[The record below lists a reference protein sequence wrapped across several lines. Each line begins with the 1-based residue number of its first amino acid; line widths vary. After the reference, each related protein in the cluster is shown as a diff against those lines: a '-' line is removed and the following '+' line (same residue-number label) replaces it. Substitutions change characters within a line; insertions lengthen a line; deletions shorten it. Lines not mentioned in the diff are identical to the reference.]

1 MIEVLD
7 GYENMQKDY
16 ENFLRVEE
24 GGGPFFRIYLWK
36 KPVISLGFH
45 QEPRDFPVDVV
56 KRPTGGG
63 ALLHGWDI
71 SFSVADVKE
80 MWGKSPKKIYL
91 RLMGLLKESLE
102 SLGLSLGISNYGGS
116 YGEYFCIFQPTFGEI
131 THKGKKLVACAMRM
145 GKRGFL
151 LHGSL
156 FWTLDYFK
164 AEQIVGI
171 PSERLRDRMI
181 TFEELSVPWE
191 ELLKAVEDFFTSV
204 MLCKTSYSL

>member
-7 GYENMQKDY
+7 GYENMRKDY

-36 KPVISLGFH
+36 KPAISLGFY

-80 MWGKSPKKIYL
+80 TWGKSPKKIYL

-102 SLGLSLGISNYGGS
+102 GLGLSLELSNYGGS
-116 YGEYFCIFQPTFGEI
+116 YREYFCIFQPTFGEI
-131 THKGKKLVACAMRM
+131 THRGKKLVACAMRV

-156 FWTLDYFK
+156 FWALDYLR
-164 AEQIVGI
+164 AEQIMGI

-181 TFEELSVPWE
+181 TFEELSISWE
-191 ELLKAVEDFFTSV
+191 ELLKAVEDFFTRILV
-204 MLCKTSYSL
+204 CKASYSL

>member
-1 MIEVLD
+1 MIEVRD

-24 GGGPFFRIYLWK
+24 GGGPFFRLYLWK

-102 SLGLSLGISNYGGS
+102 SLDLSFELSNYGGT

-131 THKGKKLVACAMRM
+131 THMGKKLVACAMRV

-156 FWTLDYFK
+156 FWTLDYLK
-164 AEQIVGI
+164 AEQITGI

-181 TFEELSVPWE
+181 TFEELSVSWE
-191 ELLKAVEDFFTSV
+191 ELLKAVKDFFTRIL
-204 MLCKTSYSL
+204 LCKASYSL

>member
-1 MIEVLD
+1 MIEVFD
-7 GYENMQKDY
+7 GYENMQKDH

-24 GGGPFFRIYLWK
+24 GEGPFFRIYLWK

-71 SFSVADVKE
+71 SFSVVDAKE
-80 MWGKSPKKIYL
+80 TWGKSPKKIYL

-102 SLGLSLGISNYGGS
+102 RLGPSLELSNYGGS
-116 YGEYFCIFQPTFGEI
+116 YREYFCIFQPTFGEI
-131 THKGKKLVACAMRM
+131 THKGKKLVACAMRV

-156 FWTLDYFK
+156 FWALDYLE
-164 AEQIVGI
+164 AEQIMGI

-181 TFEELSVPWE
+181 TFEELSVSWE
-191 ELLKAVEDFFTSV
+191 ELLKAVEDFFTRILV
-204 MLCKTSYSL
+204 CKASYSL

>member
-24 GGGPFFRIYLWK
+24 GGGPFFRLYLWE

-45 QEPRDFPVDVV
+45 QESRDFPVDVV

-71 SFSVADVKE
+71 SFSVVDVKE
-80 MWGKSPKKIYL
+80 MWGTSPKKIYL

-102 SLGLSLGISNYGGS
+102 SLGLSLELSNYGGS

-131 THKGKKLVACAMRM
+131 TYRGKKLVVCAMRV

-156 FWTLDYFK
+156 FLALDYLR
-164 AEQIVGI
+164 AEQITGI

-181 TFEELSVPWE
+181 TFEELSVSRE
-191 ELLKAVEDFFTSV
+191 ELLKAVKDFFTRV
-204 MLCKTSYSL
+204 LLCKASYSP

>member
-71 SFSVADVKE
+71 SFSVVDAKE
-80 MWGKSPKKIYL
+80 IWGKSPKKIYL

-102 SLGLSLGISNYGGS
+102 DLGLSLGISNYGGS

-131 THKGKKLVACAMRM
+131 THRGKKLVACAMRM

-156 FWTLDYFK
+156 FWTLDYLR
-164 AEQIVGI
+164 AEQIMGI

-181 TFEELSVPWE
+181 TFEELSVSWE
-191 ELLKAVEDFFTSV
+191 ELLKAVEDFFTRIL
-204 MLCKTSYSL
+204 LCKTSYSL

>member
-45 QEPRDFPVDVV
+45 QEPRDFLVDVV

-71 SFSVADVKE
+71 SFSVVDAKE

-102 SLGLSLGISNYGGS
+102 GLGLSLGISNYGGT
-116 YGEYFCIFQPTFGEI
+116 YGEYFCLFQPTFGEI
-131 THKGKKLVACAMRM
+131 THMGKKLVACAMRV

-156 FWTLDYFK
+156 FWALDYLK
-164 AEQIVGI
+164 AEQIMGI
-171 PSERLRDRMI
+171 PGEKLRDRMI
-181 TFEELSVPWE
+181 TFEELSVSRE
-191 ELLKAVEDFFTSV
+191 ELLKAVKDFFTRILV
-204 MLCKTSYSL
+204 CKASYSL

>member
-7 GYENMQKDY
+7 GYENMQKDH

-24 GGGPFFRIYLWK
+24 GGGPFFRIYLWE

-71 SFSVADVKE
+71 SFSVVDVKE
-80 MWGKSPKKIYL
+80 TWGKSPKKIYL

-102 SLGLSLGISNYGGS
+102 RLGLSLELSNYGGS
-116 YGEYFCIFQPTFGEI
+116 YREYFCIFQPTFGEI
-131 THKGKKLVACAMRM
+131 THRGKKLVACAMRV

-156 FWTLDYFK
+156 FWTLDYLR
-164 AEQIVGI
+164 AEQIMGI

-191 ELLKAVEDFFTSV
+191 ELLKAVEDFFTRV
-204 MLCKTSYSL
+204 MFCKASYSL

>member
-102 SLGLSLGISNYGGS
+102 GLGISFGISNYEGS
-116 YGEYFCIFQPTFGEI
+116 YREYFCIFQPTFGEI
-131 THKGKKLVACAMRM
+131 THMGRKLVACAMRV

-156 FWTLDYFK
+156 FWALDYLK
-164 AEQIVGI
+164 AEQIMGI
-171 PSERLRDRMI
+171 PSEKLRDRMI
-181 TFEELSVPWE
+181 TFEELSVSRE
-191 ELLKAVEDFFTSV
+191 ELLKAVKDFFTRILV
-204 MLCKTSYSL
+204 CKASYSL

>member
-7 GYENMQKDY
+7 GYENMRKDY
-16 ENFLRVEE
+16 ENFLQVEE
-24 GGGPFFRIYLWK
+24 GGGPFFRLYLWK

-71 SFSVADVKE
+71 SFSVVDVKE

-91 RLMGLLKESLE
+91 RLMGLLRESLE
-102 SLGLSLGISNYGGS
+102 GLGLSLGISNYGGS

-131 THKGKKLVACAMRM
+131 THRGKKLVACAMRI

-156 FWTLDYFK
+156 FWTLDYLM
-164 AEQIVGI
+164 AEQIMGI

-181 TFEELSVPWE
+181 TFEELSLSWE
-191 ELLKAVEDFFTSV
+191 ELLKAVEDFFTRV
-204 MLCKTSYSL
+204 LLCKVSYSL

>member
-24 GGGPFFRIYLWK
+24 GGGPFIRLYLWK

-71 SFSVADVKE
+71 SFSVVDVKE

-102 SLGLSLGISNYGGS
+102 SLDLSLELSNYGGS
-116 YGEYFCIFQPTFGEI
+116 YGEYFCLFQPTFGEI
-131 THKGKKLVACAMRM
+131 TQRGKKLVACAMRV

-156 FWTLDYFK
+156 FLALDYLR
-164 AEQIVGI
+164 AEQITGI
-171 PSERLRDRMI
+171 PSEKLRDRMI
-181 TFEELSVPWE
+181 TFEELSVSRE
-191 ELLKAVEDFFTSV
+191 ELLKAVKDFFTRV
-204 MLCKTSYSL
+204 LLCKASYSL

>member
-71 SFSVADVKE
+71 SFSVVDVKE

-102 SLGLSLGISNYGGS
+102 RLGLSLELSNYGGS
-116 YGEYFCIFQPTFGEI
+116 YREYFCIFQPTFGEI
-131 THKGKKLVACAMRM
+131 TYKGKKLVACAMRM

-156 FWTLDYFK
+156 FWTLDYLR
-164 AEQIVGI
+164 AEQIIGI

-181 TFEELSVPWE
+181 TFEELSVSWE
-191 ELLKAVEDFFTSV
+191 ELLKAVEDFFTRIL
-204 MLCKTSYSL
+204 LCKTSYSL

>member
-24 GGGPFFRIYLWK
+24 GGGPFFRLYLWE

-63 ALLHGWDI
+63 AILHGWDI
-71 SFSVADVKE
+71 SFSVVDVKE
-80 MWGKSPKKIYL
+80 MWGRSPKKIYL

-102 SLGLSLGISNYGGS
+102 RLGLSLELSNYGGS
-116 YGEYFCIFQPTFGEI
+116 YREYFCLFQPTFGEI
-131 THKGKKLVACAMRM
+131 THMGKKLVACAMRV

-156 FWTLDYFK
+156 FWALDYLR
-164 AEQIVGI
+164 AEQITGI
-171 PSERLRDRMI
+171 PGEKLRDRMI
-181 TFEELSVPWE
+181 TFEELSVSWE
-191 ELLKAVEDFFTSV
+191 ELLKAVKDFFTRV
-204 MLCKTSYSL
+204 LLCKASYSL

>member
-71 SFSVADVKE
+71 SFSVADAKE

-102 SLGLSLGISNYGGS
+102 SLGLSLELSNYGGS
-116 YGEYFCIFQPTFGEI
+116 YREYFCIFQPTFGEI
-131 THKGKKLVACAMRM
+131 TYKGKKLVACAMRM

-156 FWTLDYFK
+156 FWTLDYLR
-164 AEQIVGI
+164 AEQIIGI

-181 TFEELSVPWE
+181 TFEELSVSWE
-191 ELLKAVEDFFTSV
+191 ELLKAVEDFFTRIL
-204 MLCKTSYSL
+204 LCKTSYSL

>member
-7 GYENMQKDY
+7 GFENMQKDY

-24 GGGPFFRIYLWK
+24 GGGPFLRLYLWK

-71 SFSVADVKE
+71 SFSVVDVKE
-80 MWGKSPKKIYL
+80 MWGKSPKKIYI
-91 RLMGLLKESLE
+91 RLMGLLKDSLE
-102 SLGLSLGISNYGGS
+102 GLGLSLGISNYVGS
-116 YGEYFCIFQPTFGEI
+116 YREYFCIFQPTFGEI

-156 FWTLDYFK
+156 FWTLDYLR
-164 AEQIVGI
+164 AEQIMGI

-181 TFEELSVPWE
+181 TFEELSVSWE
-191 ELLKAVEDFFTSV
+191 ELLKAVEYFFTRILV
-204 MLCKTSYSL
+204 CKASYSL

>member
-1 MIEVLD
+1 MIEVRD

-24 GGGPFFRIYLWK
+24 GGGPFFRLYLWK

-71 SFSVADVKE
+71 SFSVADAKE
-80 MWGKSPKKIYL
+80 MWGKSPKRIYF

-102 SLGLSLGISNYGGS
+102 SLGLSLGISNYGGT
-116 YGEYFCIFQPTFGEI
+116 YGEYFCMFQPTFGEI

-156 FWTLDYFK
+156 FLALDYLR
-164 AEQIVGI
+164 AEQIMGI
-171 PSERLRDRMI
+171 PGERLRDRMI
-181 TFEELSVPWE
+181 TFEELSVSWE
-191 ELLKAVEDFFTSV
+191 ELLKAVKDFFTRV
-204 MLCKTSYSL
+204 LLCKASYSL

>member
-1 MIEVLD
+1 MIEVRD

-24 GGGPFFRIYLWK
+24 GGGPFFRLYLWK

-102 SLGLSLGISNYGGS
+102 SLGLSLGISNYGGT

-131 THKGKKLVACAMRM
+131 THRGKKLVACAMRV

-156 FWTLDYFK
+156 FLALDYLR
-164 AEQIVGI
+164 AEQITGI
-171 PSERLRDRMI
+171 PSEKLRDRMI
-181 TFEELSVPWE
+181 TFEELSVSWE
-191 ELLKAVEDFFTSV
+191 KLLKAVKDFFTRV
-204 MLCKTSYSL
+204 LLCKASYSL

>member
-71 SFSVADVKE
+71 SFSVVDVKE

-102 SLGLSLGISNYGGS
+102 DLGLSLGISNYGGT

-131 THKGKKLVACAMRM
+131 THKGKKLVACAMRV
-145 GKRGFL
+145 GKGGFL

-156 FWTLDYFK
+156 FWTLDYLR
-164 AEQIVGI
+164 AEQIMGI
-171 PSERLRDRMI
+171 PSEKLRDRMI
-181 TFEELSVPWE
+181 TFEELSVSWE
-191 ELLKAVEDFFTSV
+191 ELLKAVKDFFTRIL
-204 MLCKTSYSL
+204 LCKASYSL

>member
-7 GYENMQKDY
+7 GYENMRKDY

-24 GGGPFFRIYLWK
+24 GKGPFFRLYLWK

-80 MWGKSPKKIYL
+80 MWGKSPKKVYL

-102 SLGLSLGISNYGGS
+102 RLGLSLKLSNYGGS
-116 YGEYFCIFQPTFGEI
+116 CREYFCIFQPTFGEI

-156 FWTLDYFK
+156 FWTLDYLR
-164 AEQIVGI
+164 AEQIMGI
-171 PSERLRDRMI
+171 PSERLRDRMT
-181 TFEELSVPWE
+181 TFEELSVSWE
-191 ELLKAVEDFFTSV
+191 ELLKAVEDFFTRIL
-204 MLCKTSYSL
+204 LCKTSYSL

>member
-7 GYENMQKDY
+7 GYENMQKDH

-24 GGGPFFRIYLWK
+24 GGGPFFRLYLWK

-71 SFSVADVKE
+71 SFSVADAKE
-80 MWGKSPKKIYL
+80 MWGRSPKKIYL

-102 SLGLSLGISNYGGS
+102 RLGLFLELSNYGGS
-116 YGEYFCIFQPTFGEI
+116 YREYFCLFKPTFGEI
-131 THKGKKLVACAMRM
+131 THKGKKLVACAMRV

-156 FWTLDYFK
+156 FWTLDYLR
-164 AEQIVGI
+164 AEQIMGI

-191 ELLKAVEDFFTSV
+191 DLLKAVENFFTRIL
-204 MLCKTSYSL
+204 LCKTSYSL

>member
-1 MIEVLD
+1 MIEVLN

-16 ENFLRVEE
+16 ENFLLVEE
-24 GGGPFFRIYLWK
+24 GGGPFLRLYLWK

-71 SFSVADVKE
+71 SFSVADAKE

-91 RLMGLLKESLE
+91 RLMGLLKESLKR
-102 SLGLSLGISNYGGS
+102 LGLSLEVSNYAGS
-116 YGEYFCIFQPTFGEI
+116 YREYFCIFQPTFGEI
-131 THKGKKLVACAMRM
+131 THRGKKLVACAMRM

-156 FWTLDYFK
+156 FWTLDYLR
-164 AEQIVGI
+164 AEQIMGI
-171 PSERLRDRMI
+171 PGERLRDRMI
-181 TFEELSVPWE
+181 TFEELSVSWE
-191 ELLKAVEDFFTSV
+191 ELLKAVKDFFTRIL
-204 MLCKTSYSL
+204 LCKASYSL

>member
-80 MWGKSPKKIYL
+80 IWGKSPKKIYL

-102 SLGLSLGISNYGGS
+102 RLGLSLGISNYEGS
-116 YGEYFCIFQPTFGEI
+116 YREYFCIFQPTFGEI
-131 THKGKKLVACAMRM
+131 THRGKKLVACAMRI
-145 GKRGFL
+145 GKRSFL

-156 FWTLDYFK
+156 FWTLDYLR
-164 AEQIVGI
+164 AEQIMGI

-181 TFEELSVPWE
+181 TFEELSISWE
-191 ELLKAVEDFFTSV
+191 KLLKAVEDFFTRIL
-204 MLCKTSYSL
+204 LCKTSYSL

>member
-24 GGGPFFRIYLWK
+24 GGGPFIRLYLWK

-71 SFSVADVKE
+71 SFSVVDVKE
-80 MWGKSPKKIYL
+80 MWGKSPKKIYP

-102 SLGLSLGISNYGGS
+102 SLGLSLELSNYGGS
-116 YGEYFCIFQPTFGEI
+116 YREYFCIFQPTFGEI
-131 THKGKKLVACAMRM
+131 THRGKKLVACAMRV

-156 FWTLDYFK
+156 FLALDYLR
-164 AEQIVGI
+164 AEQITGI
-171 PSERLRDRMI
+171 PSEKLRDRMI
-181 TFEELSVPWE
+181 TFEELSVSRE
-191 ELLKAVEDFFTSV
+191 ELLKAVKDFFTRV
-204 MLCKTSYSL
+204 LLCKASYSL

>member
-24 GGGPFFRIYLWK
+24 GGGPFFRLYLWK

-63 ALLHGWDI
+63 ALLHGWDL
-71 SFSVADVKE
+71 SFSVVDVKE
-80 MWGKSPKKIYL
+80 TWGKSPKKIYL

-102 SLGLSLGISNYGGS
+102 GLGPSLELSNYVGS
-116 YGEYFCIFQPTFGEI
+116 YREYFCIFQPTFGEI
-131 THKGKKLVACAMRM
+131 THRGKKLVACAMRV

-156 FWTLDYFK
+156 FWTLDYLM
-164 AEQIVGI
+164 AEQIMGI

-181 TFEELSVPWE
+181 TFEELSVSWE
-191 ELLKAVEDFFTSV
+191 ELLKAVKDFFTRIMV
-204 MLCKTSYSL
+204 CKASYSL

>member
-7 GYENMQKDY
+7 GYENMQKDH

-24 GGGPFFRIYLWK
+24 DEGPLFRLYLWK

-45 QEPRDFPVDVV
+45 QEPRDFSVDVV

-71 SFSVADVKE
+71 SFSVVDVKE

-102 SLGLSLGISNYGGS
+102 RSGLSLGLSNYGGS
-116 YGEYFCIFQPTFGEI
+116 YGEYFCIFQPIWGDH
-131 THKGKKLVACAMRM
+131 THRGKKLVACAMRV
-145 GKRGFL
+145 GKSGFL

-156 FWTLDYFK
+156 FWTLDYLR
-164 AEQIVGI
+164 AEQIMGI
-171 PSERLRDRMI
+171 PSERLRDRII
-181 TFEELSVPWE
+181 TFEELSVSWE
-191 ELLKAVEDFFTSV
+191 ELLKAVEDFFTRV
-204 MLCKTSYSL
+204 LLCKTSYSL

>member
-1 MIEVLD
+1 MIEVCD

-24 GGGPFFRIYLWK
+24 GGGPFFRLYLWE

-45 QEPRDFPVDVV
+45 QEPRVFPVDVV

-71 SFSVADVKE
+71 SFSVVDVKE

-102 SLGLSLGISNYGGS
+102 GLGLSLGISNYGGT
-116 YGEYFCIFQPTFGEI
+116 YGEYFCLFQPTFGEI
-131 THKGKKLVACAMRM
+131 THMGKKLVACAMRV

-156 FWTLDYFK
+156 FWALDYLK
-164 AEQIVGI
+164 AEQIMGI
-171 PSERLRDRMI
+171 PGEKLRDRMI
-181 TFEELSVPWE
+181 TFEELSVSWE
-191 ELLKAVEDFFTSV
+191 ELLKAVKDFFTRV
-204 MLCKTSYSL
+204 LLCKASYSL

>member
-7 GYENMQKDY
+7 GFENMQKDH

-36 KPVISLGFH
+36 KSVISLGFH

-71 SFSVADVKE
+71 SFSVVDVKE

-102 SLGLSLGISNYGGS
+102 RLGLSLELSNYGGS
-116 YGEYFCIFQPTFGEI
+116 YREYFCIFQPTFGEI
-131 THKGKKLVACAMRM
+131 TYKGKKLVACAMRM

-156 FWTLDYFK
+156 FWTLDYLR
-164 AEQIVGI
+164 AEQIIGI

-181 TFEELSVPWE
+181 TFEELSVSWE
-191 ELLKAVEDFFTSV
+191 ELLKAVEDFFTRIL
-204 MLCKTSYSL
+204 LCKTSYSL

>member
-24 GGGPFFRIYLWK
+24 GGGPFFRLYLWK

-45 QEPRDFPVDVV
+45 QEPRDFSVDVV

-71 SFSVADVKE
+71 SFSVVDAKE
-80 MWGKSPKKIYL
+80 IWGKSPKKIYL

-102 SLGLSLGISNYGGS
+102 GLGLSLGISNYEGS
-116 YGEYFCIFQPTFGEI
+116 YREYFCIFQPTFGEI
-131 THKGKKLVACAMRM
+131 THKGKKLVACAMRV

-156 FWTLDYFK
+156 FWTLDYLR
-164 AEQIVGI
+164 AEQIMGI
-171 PSERLRDRMI
+171 PSEKLRDRMI

-191 ELLKAVEDFFTSV
+191 ELLKAVEDFFTRIL
-204 MLCKTSYSL
+204 LCKTSYSL

>member
-7 GYENMQKDY
+7 GYENMRKDY
-16 ENFLRVEE
+16 ENFLQVEE
-24 GGGPFFRIYLWK
+24 GGGPFFRLYLWK

-71 SFSVADVKE
+71 SFSVVDVKE

-91 RLMGLLKESLE
+91 RLMGLLRESLE
-102 SLGLSLGISNYGGS
+102 GLGLSLGISNYGGS
-116 YGEYFCIFQPTFGEI
+116 YGDFCIFQPTFGEI
-131 THKGKKLVACAMRM
+131 THRGKKLVACAMRI

-156 FWTLDYFK
+156 FWTLDYLM
-164 AEQIVGI
+164 AEQIMGI

-181 TFEELSVPWE
+181 TFEELSLSWE
-191 ELLKAVEDFFTSV
+191 ELLKAVEDFFTRV
-204 MLCKTSYSL
+204 LLCKVSYSL

>member
-7 GYENMQKDY
+7 GYENMRKDH

-24 GGGPFFRIYLWK
+24 GGGPFLRLYLWK

-71 SFSVADVKE
+71 SFSVVDVKE
-80 MWGKSPKKIYL
+80 TWGKSPKKIYL
-91 RLMGLLKESLE
+91 RLMELLKESLE
-102 SLGLSLGISNYGGS
+102 GLGLSLELSNYERS
-116 YGEYFCIFQPTFGEI
+116 YREYFCIFQPTFGEI
-131 THKGKKLVACAMRM
+131 THRGKKLVACAMKV

-156 FWTLDYFK
+156 FWTLDYLR
-164 AEQIVGI
+164 AEQITGI

-181 TFEELSVPWE
+181 TFEELSVSWE
-191 ELLKAVEDFFTSV
+191 ELLKAVEDFFTRI
-204 MLCKTSYSL
+204 MFCKAGYSL

>member
-1 MIEVLD
+1 MIEVRD

-24 GGGPFFRIYLWK
+24 GGGPFFRLYLWK

-71 SFSVADVKE
+71 SFSVVDVKE

-102 SLGLSLGISNYGGS
+102 GLGLSLGISNYGGT
-116 YGEYFCIFQPTFGEI
+116 YGEYFCLFQPTFGEI
-131 THKGKKLVACAMRM
+131 THRGKKLVACAMRM

-156 FWTLDYFK
+156 FLALDYLR
-164 AEQIVGI
+164 AEQIMGI

-181 TFEELSVPWE
+181 TFEELSVSWE
-191 ELLKAVEDFFTSV
+191 KLLKAVKDFFTRV
-204 MLCKTSYSL
+204 LLCKASYSL

>member
-1 MIEVLD
+1 
-7 GYENMQKDY
+7 MQKDY

-71 SFSVADVKE
+71 SFSVVDAKE

-102 SLGLSLGISNYGGS
+102 GLGLSLGISNYGGS

-131 THKGKKLVACAMRM
+131 THRGKKLVACAMRV

-156 FWTLDYFK
+156 FWTLDYLR
-164 AEQIVGI
+164 AEQIMGI

-181 TFEELSVPWE
+181 TFEELSVSWE
-191 ELLKAVEDFFTSV
+191 ELLKAVEDFFTRDFA
-204 MLCKTSYSL
+204 LQNEL

>member
-1 MIEVLD
+1 
-7 GYENMQKDY
+7 
-16 ENFLRVEE
+16 
-24 GGGPFFRIYLWK
+24 
-36 KPVISLGFH
+36 LGFH

-56 KRPTGGG
+56 KRHTGGG

-71 SFSVADVKE
+71 SFSVVDTKE
-80 MWGKSPKKIYL
+80 IWGKSPKKIYL

-102 SLGLSLGISNYGGS
+102 RLGPSLELSNYGGS

-131 THKGKKLVACAMRM
+131 THRGKKLVACAMRV

-156 FWTLDYFK
+156 FWTLDYLM
-164 AEQIVGI
+164 AEQIMGI

-181 TFEELSVPWE
+181 TFEELSVSWE
-191 ELLKAVEDFFTSV
+191 ELLKAVEDFFTRIL
-204 MLCKTSYSL
+204 LCKASYSL

>member
-102 SLGLSLGISNYGGS
+102 RLGLSLGISNYEGS
-116 YGEYFCIFQPTFGEI
+116 YREYFCIFQPTFGEI
-131 THKGKKLVACAMRM
+131 THRGKKLVACAMRI
-145 GKRGFL
+145 GKRSFL

-156 FWTLDYFK
+156 FWTLDYLR
-164 AEQIVGI
+164 AEQIMGI

-181 TFEELSVPWE
+181 TFEELSISWE
-191 ELLKAVEDFFTSV
+191 KLLKAVEDFFTRIL
-204 MLCKTSYSL
+204 LCKTSYSL

>member
-1 MIEVLD
+1 MIDVLD

-24 GGGPFFRIYLWK
+24 GGGPFLRLYLWK

-45 QEPRDFPVDVV
+45 QEPRDFPADVV

-71 SFSVADVKE
+71 SFSVVDVKE

-102 SLGLSLGISNYGGS
+102 SLGLYLELSNYGGS

-131 THKGKKLVACAMRM
+131 THRGKKLVACAMRV

-156 FWTLDYFK
+156 FLALDYLR
-164 AEQIVGI
+164 AEQITGI
-171 PSERLRDRMI
+171 PSEKLRDRMI
-181 TFEELSVPWE
+181 TFEELSVSRE
-191 ELLKAVEDFFTSV
+191 ELLKAVKDFFTRV
-204 MLCKTSYSL
+204 LLCKASYSL

>member
-7 GYENMQKDY
+7 GYENMQKDH

-91 RLMGLLKESLE
+91 RLMGLLKERLE
-102 SLGLSLGISNYGGS
+102 GLGISLELSNYAGS
-116 YGEYFCIFQPTFGEI
+116 YREYFCIFQPTFGEI
-131 THKGKKLVACAMRM
+131 THGGKKLVACAMRV

-156 FWTLDYFK
+156 FWTLDYLR
-164 AEQIVGI
+164 AERIMGI
-171 PSERLRDRMI
+171 PSERLRERII
-181 TFEELSVPWE
+181 TFEELSVSRE
-191 ELLKAVEDFFTSV
+191 ELLKAVEDFFTRILV
-204 MLCKTSYSL
+204 CKTSYSL